1 VRSAQHAGL
10 NTLRLH
16 IKAFDPVYLDVC
28 DELGMLV
35 HCDIPVA
42 EPISYDELG
51 LDGPVAEQCVAA
63 AVEQVRRDRNHPSV
77 ILWSAM
83 NELGAEN
90 LAARSGPG
98 YEGFA
103 RRLYDAVQQADPTR
117 PVIENDW
124 IEPDPERVFRSPLLT
139 AHWYGRLS
147 ARYLASL
154 NDRARRWAQT
164 GRPLLISE
172 FGDWGLPDLNDG
184 GEPAEFWKYG
194 SGLSALV
201 RSTPWPG
208 SVAGFVAETQRY
220 QGIADRFQIELIRQ
234 IPGVPGWCLTELTDV
249 PQEFNGLLDLMRNPK
264 EPAIEEIRLATQ
276 GVCPILVRSHWAAR
290 SGGTVDA
297 ELVIVNDGPAV
308 SGAEVLIRLGRAEWR
323 GQVDLPAHGS
333 TAGRPVSLACGSPT
347 GAAKLELTVRH
358 RGDVIAAT
366 SYPLRVVERPPATT
380 MRVAVHGDARAR
392 DVLSEAGAAVIAADD
407 ASPGRDPLVIGER
420 SLSAGAAAAASWLGC
435 GGSVLL
441 LAQEEPGPLPLPAP
455 IRLSSLDTAWGSTPF
470 IFTTGEPAL
479 TALPQAAVLAS
490 ELLSASP
497 DYVYTDSGG
506 RPFATETAI
515 AVLKP
520 PPGELLGTV
529 VGRTTVDRGLLTVC
543 QLPLTDPAL
552 AGDPLAL
559 ALLSDLLRWSV
570 HQGDRLE
577 TDPKSVA
584 EDLKFPP

>member
-1 VRSAQHAGL
+1 
-10 NTLRLH
+10 
-16 IKAFDPVYLDVC
+16 
-28 DELGMLV
+28 MLV

-42 EPISYDELG
+42 EPIAYDELG
-51 LDGPVAEQCVAA
+51 PDGPVTAQCVAA

-90 LAARSGPG
+90 LAVRSGPG

-103 RRLYDAVQQADPTR
+103 RRLFDAVQQADPTR

-172 FGDWGLPDLNDG
+172 FGDWGLPDLDDG
-184 GEPAEFWKYG
+184 GERAEFWRYG

-234 IPGVPGWCLTELTDV
+234 VPGVPGWCLTELTDV

-276 GVCPILVRSHWAAR
+276 DVCPILVRSHWAAR

-333 TAGRPVSLACGSPT
+333 TAGHPVSLACGSPP

-392 DVLSEAGAAVIAADD
+392 DVLSQAGAAVIAADD
-407 ASPGRDPLVIGER
+407 TSPGRDPLVIGER
-420 SLSAGAAAAASWLGC
+420 SLSAGAAAAGSWLKG

-455 IRLSSLDTAWGSTPF
+455 IRLSSLDTSWGSTPF
-470 IFTTGEPAL
+470 IFTTGERAL

-497 DYVYTDSGG
+497 DYVYTDLGG
-506 RPFATETAI
+506 RPFATETAV

-529 VGRTTVDRGLLTVC
+529 VGRMTVGRGLLTVC
-543 QLPLTDPAL
+543 QLPLTDAAL

-559 ALLSDLLRWSV
+559 ALLSDLLRLS
-570 HQGDRLE
+570 GR
-577 TDPKSVA
+577 PCS
-584 EDLKFPP
+584 P